1 MSEDDVSSRLEQSSM
16 GGTPKVNPDEQ
27 RRYLGTFRERVS
39 LAIQIKDLSNPN
51 AVNAL
56 QEEFDNNNSYQLIIN
71 GNLDH
76 DVVSPFIRLA
86 SQNNIKFVIKTDLF
100 YRTAPDNYGVVYAN
114 SQSINVNPVDFEEK
128 YNQQDTTTDPSN
140 DSEDKQ
146 ANQSFFGK
154 LKNIFK

>member
-56 QEEFDNNNSYQLIIN
+56 QKEFDNNNSYQLIIN

-86 SQNNIKFVIKTDLF
+86 SQNNIKFVIKTDSF

-128 YNQQDTTTDPSN
+128 YNQQDTSENSSN
-140 DSEDKQ
+140 DSSDKQ
-146 ANQSFFGK
+146 TNQSFFGK

>member
-56 QEEFDNNNSYQLIIN
+56 QKEFDNNNSYQLIIN

>member
-51 AVNAL
+51 AVKAL
-56 QEEFDNNNSYQLIIN
+56 QKEFDNNNSYQLIIN

-86 SQNNIKFVIKTDLF
+86 SQNNIKFVIKTDSF
-100 YRTAPDNYGVVYAN
+100 YRTEPDNYGVVYAN
-114 SQSINVNPVDFEEK
+114 SQSINVNLVDFEEK
-128 YNQQDTTTDPSN
+128 YNQQDATTDSSN

-146 ANQSFFGK
+146 TNQSFFGK